1 MMSIA
6 EMEEYLLKNK
16 HIRQV
21 ITPINISGGVM
32 GVNMKNDGGWK
43 DNLSRIAE
51 AHPNSALADRY
62 GKRSAKRNRNKKRSQ
77 ETLEKT
83 STREKKEMTKDIP
96 DYMRGFDLTDDW
108 GMTPVSA
115 PPKQEQVVV
124 DTKPIE
130 NASLEISK
138 VKADV
143 SSIKSMMNEVMQ
155 IVAEKDTITKEV
167 SDEDQ
172 KAKMKE
178 LEKIILPFLYNLS
191 KTTEPY
197 IHWPNRGPIIKAQ
210 IEKVLKITRG

>member
-1 MMSIA
+1 
-6 EMEEYLLKNK
+6 
-16 HIRQV
+16 
-21 ITPINISGGVM
+21 
-32 GVNMKNDGGWK
+32 
-43 DNLSRIAE
+43 
-51 AHPNSALADRY
+51 
-62 GKRSAKRNRNKKRSQ
+62 
-77 ETLEKT
+77 
-83 STREKKEMTKDIP
+83 MTKDIP

-115 PPKQEQVVV
+115 PPKQEVPVV

-210 IEKVLKITRG
+210 IENILKLTRGK

>member
-1 MMSIA
+1 
-6 EMEEYLLKNK
+6 
-16 HIRQV
+16 
-21 ITPINISGGVM
+21 
-32 GVNMKNDGGWK
+32 
-43 DNLSRIAE
+43 
-51 AHPNSALADRY
+51 
-62 GKRSAKRNRNKKRSQ
+62 
-77 ETLEKT
+77 
-83 STREKKEMTKDIP
+83 MTKDIP

-115 PPKQEQVVV
+115 PPKQEVPVV